1 MLIFWVC
8 ILWVLKIFGALS
20 LARGME
26 SRKNNVVSVAKFVVQ
41 KWVCSKYRSG
51 FYFSAQ
57 SGFFLSSHIRFFKN
71 LFCNQSMV
79 FLGFG

>member
-1 MLIFWVC
+1 MLIFSVC
-8 ILWVLKIFGALS
+8 ILWVLKIFSAQS

-26 SRKNNVVSVAKFVVQ
+26 SRKNNVVSVAKFVAQ

-51 FYFSAQ
+51 FYLLGQ